1 MQSNIN
7 KIIKELTGIGNSPKK
22 LIKHGIRVF
31 LGFFA
36 LGTLLVVLNRVSF
49 GYDSYIEFIAQSIIK
64 NSFIMLAEFIIG
76 GLVIDFLL
84 KRK

>member
-1 MQSNIN
+1 MHSNIN
-7 KIIKELTGIGNSPKK
+7 KIIKELSGIGNFSKK
-22 LIKHGIRVF
+22 LIKHGIRIF

-49 GYDSYIEFIAQSIIK
+49 GYDSYIEFVAQNIIK

-76 GLVIDFLL
+76 GLLIDFILN
-84 KRK
+84 RK